1 MELLLKRPELVLF
14 VSLLGIVPVF
24 ACNAILGNEK
34 RTLAEDDLDGRDG
47 GGTAPAPTPS
57 APPTTSDDSGGSTPV
72 EQDAAPV
79 DAGADAAP
87 IRLPDPACVKSTNPS
102 DAVRKVEMDLSPA
115 PVRNG
120 DDLTVS
126 AYYTVYGDNAL
137 TNVRLDFCSPDGAKV
152 DPGGGFNYLG
162 GGGNVT
168 RRWQT
173 KNPVKLPV
181 GRTQA
186 QVIAD
191 GSPSLKLVWNIDVK

>member
-1 MELLLKRPELVLF
+1 MKRPELVLF

-34 RTLAEDDLDGRDG
+34 RTLAEDDLDGSDSGRSP
-47 GGTAPAPTPS
+47 TPTPS
-57 APPTTSDDSGGSTPV
+57 AAPTPATDSGSTTP

-87 IRLPDPACVKSTNPS
+87 LRLPDPTCVKSTNPS
-102 DAVRKVEMDLSPA
+102 DALRKVEMDLSPA

-191 GSPSLKLVWNIDVK
+191 GSPSLKLVWDIDVK